1 MKKLIFAIAVSCFA
15 LAAKAQVQWIQP
27 VHDFGAFSEDLG
39 SVDATFKV
47 VNIGNSPIRILDA
60 RATCGCT
67 RPIVPKGEI
76 APGDTSEIKVTYI
89 ASGRPGRFDKK
100 IYVKTSDNPSKQ
112 LTLTVKGT
120 VIGSSATLAS
130 RYPVSAGPMR
140 LKSSNAAFGEVTRG
154 RLKTIFIEAYNMSTD
169 TLRPRLENVPEF
181 ITASLSPETVAPG
194 EQTQITLTLQSTK
207 VPDWGVTQGN
217 FLFSASDSLPPQPI
231 DYFTIINE
239 DFSRLTPGE
248 RLKAPIAEAFP
259 ARTDLGQISADS
271 EIVVEFEVKNSG
283 QSPLLV
289 RRLQAG
295 DKAIIDAKISSEK
308 IKPGKKAKVTVTLD
322 PQKATTDFISARVL
336 IINNDPEN
344 SLLVH
349 RITAEIIK

>member
-1 MKKLIFAIAVSCFA
+1 MKNLFLTISLSLVAFIAG
-15 LAAKAQVQWIQP
+15 AQAQWLQP

-39 SVDATFKV
+39 SVDVTFKI
-47 VNIGNSPIRILDA
+47 VNLGNTPIRILDA

-76 APGDTSEIKVTYI
+76 APGDTSQIRVTYI

-100 IYVKTSDNPSKQ
+100 IYVKTSDNPSQ
-112 LTLTVKGT
+112 QRTLTVKGT

-154 RLKTIFIEAYNMSTD
+154 RLKTIFIEAYNMSAD
-169 TLRPRLENVPEF
+169 TLRPRLEDVPDF
-181 ITASLSPETVAPG
+181 ITASINPESVAPG
-194 EQTQITLTLQSTK
+194 EQTQITLTLQTAK
-207 VPDWGVTQGN
+207 VPEWGVTQGN
-217 FLFSASDSLPPQPI
+217 FIFCASDSVPPVPI

-248 RLKAPIAEAFP
+248 RLKAPIAEAYP
-259 ARTDLGQISADS
+259 TRTDLGQISIDS
-271 EIVVEFEVKNSG
+271 NIVVEFEVKNSG
-283 QSPLLV
+283 QSPLMV

-295 DKAIIDAKISSEK
+295 DSTIIDAKISTEK
-308 IKPGKKAKVTVTLD
+308 IKPGIKAKVTVTLD
-322 PQKATTDFISARVL
+322 PKRATTDFISARVL

-344 SLLVH
+344 SLLIH
-349 RITAEIIK
+349 RITAEITK